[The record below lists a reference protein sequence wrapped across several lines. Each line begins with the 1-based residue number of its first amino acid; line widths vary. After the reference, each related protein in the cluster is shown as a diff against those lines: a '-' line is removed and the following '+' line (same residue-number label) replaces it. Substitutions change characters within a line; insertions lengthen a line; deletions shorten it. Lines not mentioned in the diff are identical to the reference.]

1 MPKTARLFIALLL
14 LSLILAG
21 CQGLGAAAWSLL
33 NLGVE
38 QTVEVFPDEA
48 DLDMEAPLG
57 IAPEIRYGVLDN
69 GLTYYVKRNTEPV
82 NRAELWLAINAGSIL
97 EDEDQLGLAHFLEH
111 MLFNGTE
118 RFPEQALIDFFERVG
133 MTFGPDINAYTS
145 FDETVYQLQFP
156 TDDPEI
162 VATAF
167 QVLEDW
173 AAYATIDPA
182 EVDAERGV
190 IIEEERLR
198 DQNAGG
204 RVREQILPLILG
216 DSRYAQRLPI
226 GDMEIVRTAPA
237 ETIRRFYET
246 WYRPDLMA
254 VVAVGDFDVD
264 EFEAMIVEHFSDLPA
279 PENPTPRP
287 TFDVPGHSETQYGVV
302 SDPEYPISSVEI
314 SYKLPAQQGQTVGAY
329 RELIVRSL
337 FNYLFN
343 FRLDELS
350 RQPGAP
356 FLSAYYSRS
365 NLVRPTDTVEIGAQ
379 VQDEEILTGLDGIVT
394 EVERIRRHGFTESEL
409 TRAKDALESFYRRIY
424 SNRENTENATYAAEY
439 LRNFFTGEPIPGI
452 AAELALVEAM
462 LPGITLDEVNRQV
475 EELVGEE
482 NRTVLVIAPAK
493 ADLELPGEDD
503 LATVISAVEAK
514 TLEPYV
520 DVEVSGELV
529 DEIPAPVEIISES
542 TIDELGVT
550 EIELANG
557 VRVIM
562 KPTNFTEQVVFA
574 GISLGGSSLVSDEEY
589 LAAELAP
596 SFIAESGLGDLE
608 RTEINRLLTGVGV
621 GVAPSIS
628 ELTESIGGAAP
639 PDELDAL
646 FQLVYLY
653 FTAPRL
659 DESAYDTLQAQLVA
673 FVRNRDL
680 TPSSA
685 LQDAL
690 TRVLYGEESRQS
702 FPSLEE
708 IEALDRDRMLEIYQD
723 RFADASDFTFVFV
736 GDFSV
741 DVLKDYA
748 QTYLGNL
755 PTVDRD
761 ETWQDVQPDPPT
773 GVVEENVYAGQEAQ
787 SIVQLLWV
795 GPIDPTYENSLR
807 LAALEGVLDI
817 LIREDL
823 REDRA
828 GVYASF
834 ASAALQED
842 PDPLYTANVAFS
854 TDPERVD
861 ELIGAVFE
869 ILAGV
874 RDNGPSADLMTKA
887 TAQILR
893 NHEEA
898 LEDNG
903 FWLDVLTDYALDTEA
918 DPRRILDFEA
928 DVAALTAA
936 EIQQIAADIL
946 RDDQYIQ
953 VVLYP
958 EAMEGSGD

>member
-1 MPKTARLFIALLL
+1 MPKTARLFIPLLL
-14 LSLILAG
+14 LALFLGG
-21 CQGLGAAAWSLL
+21 CQGLDTPA
-33 NLGVE
+33 
-38 QTVEVFPDEA
+38 FPFPSNVT
-48 DLDMEAPLG
+48 LDMDAPLG
-57 IAPEIRYGVLDN
+57 ISPEIRYGVLDN
-69 GLTYYVKRNTEPV
+69 GLTYYVKRNTEPA
-82 NRAELWLAINAGSIL
+82 NRAELWLAINAGSVL

-156 TDDPEI
+156 TDDAEI
-162 VATAF
+162 VDTAF
-167 QVLEDW
+167 RVLVDW

-190 IIEEERLR
+190 IVEEERLR

-226 GDMEIVRTAPA
+226 GDMDIVRTAPA

-264 EFEAMIVEHFSDLPA
+264 KFEAMIVEHFSDLPA

-314 SYKLPAQQGQTVGAY
+314 SYKLSAEQGQTVGAY

-350 RQPGAP
+350 RQPDAP

-365 NLVRPTDTVEIGAQ
+365 NLVRPMDSVEIGAQ

-424 SNRENTENATYAAEY
+424 SNSENTESQTYAAEY

-482 NRTVLVIAPAK
+482 NRTVLVVAPEK
-493 ADLELPGEDD
+493 ADIELPAEDD
-503 LATVISAVEAK
+503 LATVIMAAEAQI
-514 TLEPYV
+514 LEPYV

-529 DEIPAPVEIISES
+529 DEIPAPVEIIWER

-574 GISLGGSSLVSDEEY
+574 GISPGGSSLVSDEDY

-621 GVAPSIS
+621 GVAPSIG

-659 DESAYDTLQAQLVA
+659 DAAAYSTLQAQLVA

-690 TRVLYGEESRQS
+690 VDVLYGEESRQG
-702 FPSLEE
+702 FPTLAE
-708 IEALDRDRMLEIYQD
+708 IQALDPERMLAIYQD
-723 RFADASDFTFVFV
+723 RFADAGDFTFVFV

-755 PTVDRD
+755 STINRD
-761 ETWQDVQPDPPT
+761 ETWQDVQPDAPT
-773 GVVEENVYAGQEAQ
+773 GVVEEAVYAGQEAQ

-795 GPIDPTYENSLR
+795 GPIEPTYENSLR
-807 LAALEGVLDI
+807 LATLEGILDI

-823 REDRA
+823 REARS

-834 ASAALQED
+834 ASASLEEE
-842 PDPLYTANVAFS
+842 PDPRYIANVAFS

-861 ELIGAVFE
+861 ELIAAVFE
-869 ILAGV
+869 ILADV
-874 RDNGPSADLMTKA
+874 RNDGPSADLMTKA

-893 NHEEA
+893 NHELS

-903 FWLDVLTDYALDTEA
+903 FWLDVLTDYALDAEA

-928 DVAALTAA
+928 DVAALTAE
-936 EIQQIAADIL
+936 EIQQIATEIL
-946 RDDQYIQ
+946 REDQYIQ
-953 VVLYP
+953 VVLFP
-958 EAMEGSGD
+958 EAMEGTGE